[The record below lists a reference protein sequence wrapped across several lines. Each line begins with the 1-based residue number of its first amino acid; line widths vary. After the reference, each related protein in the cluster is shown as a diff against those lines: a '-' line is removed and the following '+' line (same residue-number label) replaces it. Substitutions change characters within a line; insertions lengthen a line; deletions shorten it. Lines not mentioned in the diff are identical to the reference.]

1 MDIKMKEQFTRTAM
15 LLGEDGVERLER
27 ARVAVFGIG
36 GVGGYVAEALARSGV
51 GHFLLVDSDRV
62 ALSNLNRQIIAT
74 LETVGQYKTQAMKER
89 ILSINPDAQVETREC
104 FFLPENAEEFDF
116 TGLDYVVDA
125 VDTVTAKL
133 ELILRARRFGV
144 PVISSMG
151 AGNKL
156 DASRLEV
163 ADIYQTSVCP
173 LARVMRREL
182 KARGVDRLK
191 VVYSR
196 EEARKPAAPAPQAS
210 DGDSRPV
217 SGAAALSAGGS
228 FPVSG
233 AAALSAGGSFPASGA
248 AAPSG
253 GEAGASGPE
262 REAPAPGRRAV
273 PGSVVFVPAAAGL
286 ILAGEVVKDLC
297 GI

>member
-1 MDIKMKEQFTRTAM
+1 MKEQFARTAM
-15 LLGEDGVERLER
+15 LLGEEGVKRLER

-196 EEARKPAAPAPQAS
+196 EEARKPAPAGTQDPDRTAAPAS
-210 DGDSRPV
+210 
-217 SGAAALSAGGS
+217 
-228 FPVSG
+228 
-233 AAALSAGGSFPASGA
+233 
-248 AAPSG
+248 
-253 GEAGASGPE
+253 
-262 REAPAPGRRAV
+262 GRRAV
-273 PGSVVFVPAAAGL
+273 PGSVIFVPAAAGL

>member
-1 MDIKMKEQFTRTAM
+1 MKEQFARTAM
-15 LLGEDGVERLER
+15 LLGEEGVKRLER

-62 ALSNLNRQIIAT
+62 ALSNLNRQIIAI
-74 LETVGQYKTQAMKER
+74 LQTVGQYKTQAMKER

-228 FPVSG
+228 FP
-233 AAALSAGGSFPASGA
+233 ASGA
-248 AAPSG
+248 AAPSDG
-253 GEAGASGPE
+253 GAGASGPG

>member
-1 MDIKMKEQFTRTAM
+1 MKEQFARTAL
-15 LLGEDGVERLER
+15 LLGEEGVERLER
-27 ARVAVFGIG
+27 ARVAIFGIG
-36 GVGGYVAEALARSGV
+36 GVGGYTVEALARSGV

-74 LETVGQYKTQAMKER
+74 LDTVGRYKTQVMKER
-89 ILSINPDAQVETREC
+89 ILSINPDAEVETREC

-116 TGLDYVVDA
+116 SSLDYVVDA

-182 KARGVDRLK
+182 KARGVERLK

-196 EEARKPAAPAPQAS
+196 EEAIKPGAGSGKAARQGENS
-210 DGDSRPV
+210 DTD
-217 SGAAALSAGGS
+217 AKLAEDKALSVNS
-228 FPVSG
+228 S
-233 AAALSAGGSFPASGA
+233 
-248 AAPSG
+248 
-253 GEAGASGPE
+253 PE
-262 REAPAPGRRAV
+262 QPAPGRRAV
-273 PGSVVFVPAAAGL
+273 PGSVVFVPGAAGL
-286 ILAGEVVKDLC
+286 ILAGEVVRDLC

>member
-1 MDIKMKEQFTRTAM
+1 MKEQFARTAL
-15 LLGEDGVERLER
+15 LLGEEGVERLER

-36 GVGGYVAEALARSGV
+36 GVGGYTVEALARSGV

-74 LETVGQYKTQAMKER
+74 LDTVGRYKTQVMKER
-89 ILSINPDAQVETREC
+89 ILSINPDAEVDTREC

-116 TGLDYVVDA
+116 SGLDYVVDA

-196 EEARKPAAPAPQAS
+196 EEARKPETGGWKAARQGEGSGTDAKPAE
-210 DGDSRPV
+210 DK
-217 SGAAALSAGGS
+217 ALSINGS
-228 FPVSG
+228 PEQPV
-233 AAALSAGGSFPASGA
+233 
-248 AAPSG
+248 
-253 GEAGASGPE
+253 
-262 REAPAPGRRAV
+262 PGRRAV
-273 PGSVVFVPAAAGL
+273 PGSVVFVPGAAGL
-286 ILAGEVVKDLC
+286 ILAGEVVRDLC

>member
-1 MDIKMKEQFTRTAM
+1 MRQRMSGVEVRMKEQFARTAL
-15 LLGEDGVERLER
+15 LLGEEGVERLEK

-36 GVGGYVAEALARSGV
+36 GVGGYTVEALARSGV

-74 LETVGQYKTQAMKER
+74 MDTVGQYKTQVMKER
-89 ILSINPDAQVETREC
+89 ILSINPDAEVETREC
-104 FFLPENAEEFDF
+104 FFLPENAEKFDF
-116 TGLDYVVDA
+116 SGLDYVVDA

-133 ELILRARRFGV
+133 ELIMRARRFGV

-163 ADIYQTSVCP
+163 ADIYETSVCP

-196 EEARKPAAPAPQAS
+196 EEARKAGKDNPLPSSVSPEAS
-210 DGDSRPV
+210 
-217 SGAAALSAGGS
+217 AC
-228 FPVSG
+228 
-233 AAALSAGGSFPASGA
+233 
-248 AAPSG
+248 
-253 GEAGASGPE
+253 
-262 REAPAPGRRAV
+262 GRRFV
-273 PGSVVFVPAAAGL
+273 PGSVVFVPGAAGL
-286 ILAGEVVKDLC
+286 ILAGEVVRDLC

>member
-1 MDIKMKEQFTRTAM
+1 MKEQFARTAM
-15 LLGEDGVERLER
+15 LLGEAGVERLER

-210 DGDSRPV
+210 DGGGRPA

-253 GEAGASGPE
+253 GKAGASGPG

>member
-1 MDIKMKEQFTRTAM
+1 MKEQFARTAL
-15 LLGEDGVERLER
+15 LLGEEGVERLER

-36 GVGGYVAEALARSGV
+36 GVGGYTVEALARSGV

-74 LETVGQYKTQAMKER
+74 LDTVGRYKTQVMKER
-89 ILSINPDAQVETREC
+89 ILSINPDAEVETREC

-116 TGLDYVVDA
+116 SGLDYVVDA

-196 EEARKPAAPAPQAS
+196 EEARKPPADKFLPS
-210 DGDSRPV
+210 
-217 SGAAALSAGGS
+217 
-228 FPVSG
+228 
-233 AAALSAGGSFPASGA
+233 
-248 AAPSG
+248 SG
-253 GEAGASGPE
+253 GTET
-262 REAPAPGRRAV
+262 PAPGRRAV
-273 PGSVVFVPAAAGL
+273 PGSVVFVPGAAGL